1 MILFRKHEK
10 PIGETNT
17 SKDNPNIQIIAI
29 IVTIIIINIFSV
41 LLVII
46 NIVKFFYDINID
58 SFKYVA
64 IFKVLIS
71 SLMNPYLY
79 TLTTTLVCKHVK
91 CRNREH

>member
-1 MILFRKHEK
+1 MIIFQKHRK
-10 PIGETNT
+10 PIGETST
-17 SKDNPNIQIIAI
+17 SNNPNIQMMAI
-29 IVTIIIINIFSV
+29 IVTIVIINIYSV

-46 NIVKFFYDINID
+46 NIAKFFNDINID

-79 TLTTTLVCKHVK
+79 TLTTSLVCKHVK
-91 CRNREH
+91 CRNRDH